1 MVDVDQILKK
11 AEKALNVIIK
21 ARDKL
26 RAAVEEITN
35 AQSEIRG
42 EIARLNTQDEILE
55 DGREKQLAI
64 LENLNRLLNE
74 R

>member
-1 MVDVDQILKK
+1 MVNVDQILKK